1 MSEENRTLNR
11 LLKRQN
17 RALQRLVGDQGELPT
32 LLRAHN
38 EETRALKHHLKKA
51 NKENRSLEAVIKQ
64 KNEQVLSSS

>member
-1 MSEENRTLNR
+1 M
-11 LLKRQN
+11 KRQN

-51 NKENRSLEAVIKQ
+51 NKENRSLEAVVKQ